1 MKKILIALLAFA
13 IAGGGVF
20 AQGWTFSGFVDGGLG
35 VFFLEDGDFDDPIL
49 APVTGEWDQGFSTR
63 LFVQYVNPDGN
74 AGLHFNLRANNVRQG
89 GPATGAPAGGG
100 LGIHFDWAYGW
111 LTFADGMVRLQGGR
125 VNNGFFNALDRMW
138 GANHGWGLG
147 AFATVRAME
156 NLYFGFGAFT
166 GGPILFEATAPATWT
181 TSAPVLDPQGGPNG
195 NHPQGVFYLSYLMP
209 NLFRVTAGVSNRTYT
224 AWTNRLSGPDM
235 NGSPGLES
243 QAHLSFAFL
252 GDPALHAAL
261 TARFRNFEDF
271 ADSGIMN
278 IYATFGH
285 TGLVNG
291 LDLRLGASVGM
302 FMGDEIWVGT
312 RTTTGLPPGTQGT
325 PGAGGEQNTNP
336 DMHVWIWLGAYYAL
350 NDVLMPRFDA
360 HFIMGGIAAPP
371 DANGD
376 PLLLSLNHGRIRD
389 SETWNSDD
397 MSVLLRP
404 AVRFNVT
411 PMAFFEIGGLI
422 SIDLGDDDRDGAW
435 LSGHGVNAAAY
446 ALMRVQF

>member
-20 AQGWTFSGFVDGGLG
+20 AQGWTFSGWVDGGLG
-35 VFFLEDGDFDDPIL
+35 VFFLEDDDDPIV
-49 APVTGEWDQGFSTR
+49 APITSAWDQGFSTR
-63 LFVQYVNPDGN
+63 LFTQFVNQDGN
-74 AGLHFNLRANNVRQG
+74 AGLHFNLRANNVRHG
-89 GPATGAPAGGG
+89 GPATAAPAAGG

-111 LTFADGMVRLQGGR
+111 LSFADGMLRVQGGR

-166 GGPILFEATAPATWT
+166 GGPIVD
-181 TSAPVLDPQGGPNG
+181 APVVSTYGSDS
-195 NHPQGVFYLSYLMP
+195 HPQGVFYLSYLMP
-209 NLFRVTAGVSNRTYT
+209 NLFRVTAGVSNATQT
-224 AWTNRLSGPDM
+224 AWTNRLSGPEM

-302 FMGDEIWVGT
+302 FMGDAITVGT
-312 RTTTGLPPGTQGT
+312 
-325 PGAGGEQNTNP
+325 GAAYELNDDP

-350 NDVLMPRFDA
+350 SDVLMPRFDA
-360 HFIMGGIAAPP
+360 HFVMGGWGAPTNAA
-371 DANGD
+371 GE
-376 PLLLSLNHGRIRD
+376 PLLLSLSTDRIRD

-397 MSVLLRP
+397 MFVLLRP
-404 AVRFNVT
+404 AVRFSVS
-411 PMAFFEIGGLI
+411 PLAFFEIGGLI
-422 SIDLGDDDRDGAW
+422 SIDLGDDDRPGAW
-435 LSGHGVNAAAY
+435 NAGHGVNAAAY
-446 ALMRVQF
+446 ALVRVQF